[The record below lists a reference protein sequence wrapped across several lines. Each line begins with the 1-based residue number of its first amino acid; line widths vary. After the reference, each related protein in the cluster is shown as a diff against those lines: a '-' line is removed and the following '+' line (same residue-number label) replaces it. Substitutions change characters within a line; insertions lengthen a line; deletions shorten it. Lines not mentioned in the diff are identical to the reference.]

1 MLHPIL
7 YGFIIVIFKEIFS
20 NSSILIVNTI
30 FYLFFYH
37 LIVLILVDIYNM

>member
-7 YGFIIVIFKEIFS
+7 YGFIIVIFKEFFS

-30 FYLFFYH
+30 FYLFLCH
-37 LIVLILVDIYNM
+37 LIVLILVVIYNM